1 MWIRRQLLRST
12 WNGPTRRRKKL
23 FSTGESWR
31 GGHLQTRDESI
42 RAYCSGGAS
51 LGREFQPALS
61 TPRCSCRYLQIPLA
75 KLGQVSLCCKAR
87 ALSFLGAGLVGQPM
101 LAMLLLGHAAKAQLD
116 AVAAASEECGGDPF
130 CGGNGQCWQ
139 GVCRCSRG
147 YSGAACSALVGCP
160 NECMGHGTCDRAGLD
175 GAQRACRCLSGWSG
189 LACDSQRCPD
199 DCSGRGRCVPP
210 GIARAPS
217 PSPSPPA
224 RTSSPNLRAP

>member
-1 MWIRRQLLRST
+1 MGRPVAEKSCFRPVKAGAAGIFRRVMSLYAHIVRGALLSEGSSNLPSARQ
-12 WNGPTRRRKKL
+12 R
-23 FSTGESWR
+23 
-31 GGHLQTRDESI
+31 
-42 RAYCSGGAS
+42 
-51 LGREFQPALS
+51 
-61 TPRCSCRYLQIPLA
+61 RCSCRYLQIPLA

>member
-1 MWIRRQLLRST
+1 MGRPVAEKSCFRPVKAGAAGGYQMSV
-12 WNGPTRRRKKL
+12 
-23 FSTGESWR
+23 TG
-31 GGHLQTRDESI
+31 
-42 RAYCSGGAS
+42 YCSGGNTLPHSVPRYNPPKHLAAPFFADS
-51 LGREFQPALS
+51 AGQIGTSFAGCVFQGPKLF
-61 TPRCSCRYLQIPLA
+61 PR
-75 KLGQVSLCCKAR
+75 
-87 ALSFLGAGLVGQPM
+87 AGLGNVSKTLREPM

-147 YSGAACSALVGCP
+147 YSGAVCSTLVGCP

>member
-1 MWIRRQLLRST
+1 MPRYPPPKHLAAPFFRRFRWPNWDKFRL
-12 WNGPTRRRKKL
+12 G
-23 FSTGESWR
+23 
-31 GGHLQTRDESI
+31 
-42 RAYCSGGAS
+42 CSKYK
-51 LGREFQPALS
+51 ALS
-61 TPRCSCRYLQIPLA
+61 SGR
-75 KLGQVSLCCKAR
+75 LGNSSKTLR
-87 ALSFLGAGLVGQPM
+87 EPM

-116 AVAAASEECGGDPF
+116 AVTAASEECGGDPF

-147 YSGAACSALVGCP
+147 YSGAVCSTLVGCP

-217 PSPSPPA
+217 PSPSPEPEPRA
-224 RTSSPNLRAP
+224 RILERPEPEP